1 MQRWFVAFCDNRCER
16 EACDDIK
23 EIGFP
28 AYCPMER
35 HKRYIRGKRTIIERP
50 LFPCYLFAKFNCE
63 DAHWNAI
70 REIEGIRDI
79 LCNQGKPVA
88 VPIGLT
94 EKIMHLQHIGLFD
107 HTQRPNPY
115 PPGTPVKF
123 LDGGPF
129 ADLVGKVCAVRT
141 GDRALVVLHY
151 LHQEMTVN
159 VSLARLSH
167 I

>member
-1 MQRWFVAFCDNRCER
+1 MQRWFVAFCDSRCER
-16 EACDDIK
+16 ESCEEIE

-28 AYCPMER
+28 AYVPTER
-35 HKRYIRGKRTIIERP
+35 HKRFIRGKRTYVEKP

-70 REIEGIRDI
+70 RELDGIRDI

-88 VPIGLT
+88 VPVGLT
-94 EKIMHLQHIGLFD
+94 EKLQRMQRLGLFD
-107 HTQRPNPY
+107 HTKRPMPF
-115 PPGTPVKF
+115 PPGTRVM
-123 LDGGPF
+123 LDDDGPF
-129 ADLVGKVCAVRT
+129 AEFIGKVMRVRT
-141 GDRALVVLHY
+141 ADRADVLIRY

>member
-1 MQRWFVAFCDNRCER
+1 VAFCESRCER
-16 EACDDIK
+16 ESCEEIT
-23 EIGFP
+23 EIGF
-28 AYCPMER
+28 AGYCPMER
-35 HKRYIRGKRTIIERP
+35 HKRYIRGKRTIIELP

-63 DAHWNAI
+63 DPHWNAI
-70 REIEGIRDI
+70 REIDGVRDI

-94 EKIMHLQHIGLFD
+94 EKIKHLEDIGLFD

-115 PPGTPVKF
+115 PPKTKVKI
-123 LDGGPF
+123 DDAGPF
-129 ADLVGKVCAVRT
+129 ADFIGMVRRVRT
-141 GDRALVVLHY
+141 GDRADVLIRY

-167 I
+167 V